1 MITFFTNGF
10 SPFARKVAMALAYKG
25 LAHETVDGLTHAN
38 RERLIAVNP
47 RAEVP
52 VLVDGD
58 ITVVNSAD
66 ICDYLDRRYP
76 ERPIYPTD
84 LKARVEARALERL
97 ADVRIDAILLDCSI
111 WDWADRH
118 DQPPPGL
125 KEAGRRDLDKIFAR
139 IEETLGRFA
148 TPLPFGH
155 LSIAEFTYWPHLA
168 ALRTLGFPIDAAKF
182 PRLTAWFQAMRKE
195 KVCTDDAKRTA
206 DFMRTLPTNMSF
218 EREKIFWRGDRIE
231 WLLARGYHDWFIGEI
246 KSGRVLWPD

>member
-10 SPFARKVAMALAYKG
+10 SPFARKVAMALDHKG
-25 LAHETVDGLTHAN
+25 LPHETVDGLTHAN

-76 ERPIYPTD
+76 ERPIYPVD

-97 ADVRIDAILLDCSI
+97 ADIRIDAILLDCSI
-111 WDWADRH
+111 WTWAERK

-125 KEAGRRDLDKIFAR
+125 MEAGQRDLDKIFAR
-139 IEETLGRFA
+139 IEETLGNYA
-148 TPLPFGH
+148 NPLPFGH
-155 LSIAEFTYWPHLA
+155 MTIAEFTFWPHLA
-168 ALRTLGFPIDAAKF
+168 ALRPLGFKLDAERF
-182 PRLTAWFQAMRKE
+182 PRLAAWFQAMRKE

-206 DFMRTLPTNMSF
+206 DFMRAIPTNTSF

-231 WLLARGYHDWFIGEI
+231 WLLARGYHDWFMGEI

>member
-10 SPFARKVAMALAYKG
+10 SPFARKVAMALDHKV
-25 LAHETVDGLTHAN
+25 LPHETVDGLTHAN
-38 RERLIAVNP
+38 RERLMAVNP

-58 ITVVNSAD
+58 VTVVNSAD

-76 ERPIYPTD
+76 ERPIYPAN

-111 WDWADRH
+111 WTWADRQ

-125 KEAGRRDLDKIFAR
+125 KDAGQADLDKCFAR
-139 IEETLGRFA
+139 IEETLSGFA
-148 TPLPFGH
+148 TPFPFGH

-168 ALRTLGFPIDAAKF
+168 ALRPLGFTMDAQKF
-182 PRLTAWFQAMRKE
+182 PRLAAWFQAMRKE
-195 KVCTDDAKRTA
+195 KVCMDDGKRTA
-206 DFMRTLPTNMSF
+206 DFMRAIPTNKSF
-218 EREKIFWRGDRIE
+218 ERTKIFWRGDRIE
-231 WLLARGYHDWFIGEI
+231 WMLARGYHDWFMNEI

>member
-10 SPFARKVAMALAYKG
+10 SPFARKVAMALDHKG
-25 LAHETVDGLTHAN
+25 LPHETVDGLTHAN
-38 RERLIAVNP
+38 RERLMAVNP

-58 ITVVNSAD
+58 VTVVNSAD

-76 ERPIYPTD
+76 ERSIYPTD
-84 LKARVEARALERL
+84 LKAHVEARALERL

-111 WDWADRH
+111 WTWADRQ

-125 KEAGRRDLDKIFAR
+125 KEAGQADLDKCFAR
-139 IEETLGRFA
+139 IEETLGHFA

-168 ALRTLGFPIDAAKF
+168 ALRPLGFTMDAQKF
-182 PRLTAWFQAMRKE
+182 PRLVAWFQAMRKE
-195 KVCTDDAKRTA
+195 RVCMDDGKRTA
-206 DFMRTLPTNMSF
+206 DFMRAIPTNTSF
-218 EREKIFWRGDRIE
+218 ERTKIFWRGDRIE
-231 WLLARGYHDWFIGEI
+231 WMLARGYHDWFMNEI